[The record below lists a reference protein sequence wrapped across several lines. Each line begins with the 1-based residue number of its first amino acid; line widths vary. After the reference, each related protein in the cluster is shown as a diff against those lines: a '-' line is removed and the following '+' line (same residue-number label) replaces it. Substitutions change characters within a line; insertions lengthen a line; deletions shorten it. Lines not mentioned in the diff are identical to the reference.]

1 MLEINLKNVITEIKK
16 RKAKIVAIQIPEG
29 LKTKILKISSE
40 IEKKAK
46 VTTIIFTDPC
56 FGACDLTDR
65 KSKMLGADLLVHFGH
80 TQFYSPKI
88 ETIFV
93 PLKVKLK
100 KSNLKKVII
109 KLERALLNENANNIA
124 LCGTIQY
131 AEYFDFLKQELEKS
145 NFKVFIG
152 KGNITQNGQIL
163 GCNYSAVKS
172 VEHKADTVVYFGDGM
187 FHPLGVDF
195 STDKKVIIVDPIEM
209 KVKILGGAREKFLR
223 KRFAQIEIAKK
234 AKTFGILVTTK
245 EGQMK
250 SKKAFELKKLIE
262 SKGKKAFILVS
273 DLIKPEYLLGM
284 KIDALVNTA
293 CPRIGVDDFSYF
305 KVPILNPK
313 ELEITLG
320 KRKWENYELE

>member
-1 MLEINLKNVITEIKK
+1 MLEINLKDVVSEIKK
-16 RKAKIVAIQIPEG
+16 HKAKIIAIQIPEG
-29 LKTKILKISSE
+29 LKTKALEISSE

-46 VTTIIFTDPC
+46 VQTIIFTDPC
-56 FGACDLTDR
+56 FGACDLADV
-65 KSKMLGADLLVHFGH
+65 KSKIVGADLLVHFGH
-80 TQFYSPKI
+80 TKFYNPKI
-88 ETIFV
+88 DTIFV

-100 KSNLKKVII
+100 KKDLEKVIS
-109 KLERALLNENANNIA
+109 KLADALLNENAKKVA

-131 AEYFDFLKQELEKS
+131 AEYFDFLKKELKKS
-145 NFKVFIG
+145 NIEVFIG
-152 KGNITQNGQIL
+152 KGNITEHGQVL
-163 GCNYSAVKS
+163 GCNYSAVKN
-172 VEHKADTVVYFGDGM
+172 VENKADTIVYFGDGM
-187 FHPLGVDF
+187 FHPLGVWF
-195 STDKKVIIVDPIEM
+195 AVDKNVIIVDPIEN
-209 KVKILGGAREKFLR
+209 KVKILENERDSFLR

-245 EGQMK
+245 TGQMK

-262 SKGKKAFILVS
+262 SKGKKSFILVS

-305 KVPILNPK
+305 KIPILNPK

>member
-1 MLEINLKNVITEIKK
+1 M
-16 RKAKIVAIQIPEG
+16 A
-29 LKTKILKISSE
+29 
-40 IEKKAK
+40 
-46 VTTIIFTDPC
+46 
-56 FGACDLTDR
+56 DR
-65 KSKMLGADLLVHFGH
+65 KSKILGADLLIHFGH
-80 TQFYSPKI
+80 TKFYSPKI
-88 ETIFV
+88 ETIFA

-100 KSNLKKVII
+100 KSELKKII
-109 KLERALLNENANNIA
+109 AKLENELIKENAKKVV

-131 AEYFDFLKQELEKS
+131 AEYFDFLKQELETS
-145 NFKVFIG
+145 DFKVFTG
-152 KGNITQNGQIL
+152 KGNITENGQIL
-163 GCNYSAVKS
+163 GCDYSSVKS
-172 VEHKADTVVYFGDGM
+172 MENQADTVIYFGDGM

-195 STDKKVIIVDPIEM
+195 STDKKVIIVNPIEM
-209 KVKILGGAREKFLR
+209 KVKAMGNERDVFLR

-313 ELEITLG
+313 ELEITIN

>member
-1 MLEINLKNVITEIKK
+1 MLEINLKNVISKIKK
-16 RKAKIVAIQIPEG
+16 NKAKIVAIQIPEG
-29 LKTKILKISSE
+29 LKTKVLKISSE

-46 VTTIIFTDPC
+46 VKTIIFTDPC
-56 FGACDLTDR
+56 FGACDLADR
-65 KSKMLGADLLVHFGH
+65 KSKMLGADLLIHFGH
-80 TQFYSPKI
+80 TKFYSPKI
-88 ETIFV
+88 ETLFV

-100 KSNLKKVII
+100 KSELKKVIV
-109 KLERALLNENANNIA
+109 KLEDALLNENAKKIA

-131 AEYFDFLKQELEKS
+131 AEYFDFLKRELEKS
-145 NFKVFIG
+145 DFKVFIG
-152 KGNITQNGQIL
+152 KENITEKGQIL

-172 VEHKADTVVYFGDGM
+172 VENKADAVVYFGDGM
-187 FHPLGVDF
+187 FHPLGIEF
-195 STDKKVIIVDPIEM
+195 STDKKVIIVDPIESS
-209 KVKILGGAREKFLR
+209 VKTLGNERDKFLR
-223 KRFAQIEIAKK
+223 KRFAQIQIAKK

-250 SKKAFELKKLIE
+250 RNKAFELKKFIE

-273 DLIKPEYLLGM
+273 DLIRPEYLLGM

-293 CPRIGVDDFSYF
+293 CPRICVDDFSHF